1 MKALSLIVLTLLT
14 LTACGDSATPE
25 EKAEAEARQWVIDA
39 AAELWRS
46 DFVASDITSVTVE
59 EFAACFLDKAA
70 ESSPLSGDSD
80 IWQQA
85 KTNALNPNF
94 ETSKNFDTEDE
105 EFVQIIYECGADL
118 LTAQELVRAGF
129 IGD

>member
-25 EKAEAEARQWVIDA
+25 EKAEAEARQWVIEA
-39 AAELWRS
+39 TAEMWRF
-46 DFVASDITSVTVE
+46 DFEASDITSVTVE
-59 EFAACFLDKAA
+59 EFATCFVDKAA
-70 ESSPLSGDSD
+70 ERSPRSGDSD

-94 ETSKNFDTEDE
+94 EPDDDQQDE
-105 EFVQIIYECGADL
+105 RYEQIIYECGADL
-118 LTAQELVRAGF
+118 LTAQELVRGGF
-129 IGD
+129 LGL

>member
-25 EKAEAEARQWVIDA
+25 EKAEAEARQWVIEA
-39 AAELWRS
+39 TAEMWRF

-59 EFAACFLDKAA
+59 EFATCFVDKLA
-70 ESSPLSGDSD
+70 ERSSHWGEADF
-80 IWQQA
+80 WQQA

-94 ETSKNFDTEDE
+94 EPDDDQQDE
-105 EFVQIIYECGADL
+105 RYEQIIYECGADL
-118 LTAQELVRAGF
+118 LTAQELVRGGF
-129 IGD
+129 LGL